1 MERLIG
7 ALAALVALMAGILNR
22 LEPIESLQ
30 RAAIAFTVGW
40 MLGKIWHGLTTVLI
54 SVSKKEE
61 SVTEGD
67 PAP

>member
-30 RAAIAFTVGW
+30 RAAIAFIVGW

-54 SVSKKEE
+54 SASKKEE
-61 SVTEGD
+61 TVTEGD
-67 PAP
+67 PVP